1 MLTQFS
7 KGVTIYMRILC
18 GFQKI
23 YLVWGVLDMKR
34 KILLVGIGAL
44 VLVTA
49 LLVMFLTKKNH
60 HSGQKG

>member
-1 MLTQFS
+1 MLEFKYEFYVNFCANS
-7 KGVTIYMRILC
+7 RI
-18 GFQKI
+18 
-23 YLVWGVLDMKR
+23 WGVLDMKR

-49 LLVMFLTKKNH
+49 LLVMVLTKKNH